1 MLKAYI
7 LASGG
12 DPTAIPS
19 ATEYIAKV
27 RKVKGVKQAHFLFG
41 PHGGIAYV
49 EVEDLEELSKTMDS
63 LFEIGGMGKLDAR
76 ITYPR

>member
-7 LASGG
+7 LISGG
-12 DPTAIPS
+12 DPTAVHS
-19 ATEYIAKV
+19 ATEYLAKV

-41 PHGGIAYV
+41 PHDGIVYV
-49 EVEDLEELSKTMDS
+49 EVEDLEELGKTIDS
-63 LFEIGGMGKLDAR
+63 LYELEGMGKLDVR

>member
-7 LASGG
+7 LAPG
-12 DPTAIPS
+12 DGSTEIPS

-41 PHGGIAYV
+41 PHDGIAYV
-49 EVEDLEELSKTMDS
+49 EVEDLEELSKTIDS
-63 LFEIGGMGKLDAR
+63 LFEIGGMPKLDAR

>member
-7 LASGG
+7 LASGT
-12 DPTAIPS
+12 DPRNIPS
-19 ATEYIAKV
+19 GSDYIEKV

-49 EVEDLEELSKTMDS
+49 EVKDYAELIETMGA
-63 LFEIGGMGKLDAR
+63 LYEIGEMGKLDIR
-76 ITYPR
+76 IAFP